1 MQRHTLFRVRSA
13 LCAGLLACTLGAGP
27 ALALTLSPAHLEAA
41 ERLGCVLADDALG
54 QLDDAQFNSRFDA
67 AVRGFD
73 DRAVDVIYAKAL
85 GYVDGLL
92 FGASM
97 GPEAEQRLRA
107 FAGSASCSAQV
118 ASESG
123 RRAVAL

>member
-1 MQRHTLFRVRSA
+1 MLPFPVSCSRFA
-13 LCAGLLACTLGAGP
+13 LTVVLVACAVGSVPGQ
-27 ALALTLSPAHLEAA
+27 ALTLSPAHLEAA

-54 QLDDAQFNSRFDA
+54 QLDEAQFNRRFDA

-107 FAGSASCSAQV
+107 FAGSSSCTARAASGG
-118 ASESG
+118 G
-123 RRAVAL
+123 RRSVAL

>member
-1 MQRHTLFRVRSA
+1 MMLTHRFCSRA
-13 LCAGLLACTLGAGP
+13 ALGAAFLVSLLVAAP
-27 ALALTLSPAHLEAA
+27 LKALTLSPAHLEAA

-54 QLDDAQFNSRFDA
+54 QLDDAQFNQRFDA

-73 DRAVDVIYAKAL
+73 PRAVDVIYAKAL

-107 FAGSASCSAQV
+107 FTGSAGCAAQTASA
-118 ASESG
+118 G
-123 RRAVAL
+123 TRRSVAL